1 MTRGLAAALVVLM
14 GLLAGCGKVNN
25 LPSYGVIADFTLTDE
40 NGRAFGS
47 ADLAGKIYVA
57 DFFFTTCNGPCP
69 RMSTQM
75 NGVQK
80 AIREYPDVQIVSFT
94 VDPKTDTP
102 EVLASYAR
110 RYKADPGRW
119 HFLTG
124 PQATLNNLCR
134 SSFMLGNVD
143 GSLEHSTRFVLVD
156 GKSRIRG
163 YYQTAE
169 KESIPQLLA
178 DIRKLR
184 KENS

>member
-1 MTRGLAAALVVLM
+1 MAVAM
-14 GLLAGCGKVNN
+14 AGVAVWLTGCARVNH
-25 LPSYGVIADFTLTDE
+25 LPSYGVVADFTLTDE
-40 NGRAFGS
+40 TGKSFSSGR
-47 ADLAGKIYVA
+47 LAGKIWVA
-57 DFFFTTCNGPCP
+57 DFFFTTCTGPCP

-80 AIREYPDVQIVSFT
+80 AIRDYPDVEIVSFT

-102 EVLASYAR
+102 EVLAAYAK

-124 PQATLNNLCR
+124 PQETLNGLCR
-134 SSFMLGNVD
+134 ASFLLGNVD

-169 KESIPQLLA
+169 KEAIPQLLE
-178 DIRKLR
+178 DIQTLR
-184 KENS
+184 KESL